1 MNNKGAYQIVKMQG
15 FRFSGWQQKKKKKKK
30 LYSIQT
36 QNTESNT
43 IILSQSERQRR
54 RSDGTDAWLHQVR
67 L

>member
-15 FRFSGWQQKKKKKKK
+15 FRFSGWQQKNPKK

>member
-15 FRFSGWQQKKKKKKK
+15 FRFSGWQQKKKQ
-30 LYSIQT
+30 YSIQT